1 MMQYVL
7 GQLDGPAT
15 LAIERRA
22 AADPSFAAE
31 LESVRRLV
39 HLLPSAVAIVPPA
52 ALRARVLAAAAA
64 DATAAT
70 GSAPHRPR
78 REVRT
83 RAFRLPRLAWAALA
97 TAAAVLVVV
106 VGVDNT
112 RLRRDLA
119 LQRDV
124 SSMLQQPNV
133 VMSFAMQGGKGAPGA
148 YGSVL
153 LDLDAKRG
161 AVALEKMP
169 APPAGRVYR
178 LWAMVENKPVYCGDL
193 AHDPAGVVRAQLPIP
208 VESYSSPVEELF
220 VTLEPVDAPHVPSG
234 PKVLTGRP
242 APLG

>member
-1 MMQYVL
+1 MLQYVL
-7 GQLDGPAT
+7 GQLDGPEA

-39 HLLPSAVAIVPPA
+39 HLLPSAVATVPPA

-64 DATAAT
+64 DAIA
-70 GSAPHRPR
+70 SAPHRPR

-83 RAFRLPRLAWAALA
+83 RTFRLPRLAWAALA

-106 VGVDNT
+106 VGLDNT
-112 RLRRDLA
+112 RLRRELA
-119 LQRDV
+119 LQQQV
-124 SSMLQQPNV
+124 STMLQQPNV
-133 VMSFAMQGGKGAPGA
+133 VMSFAMKGGKGAPGA

-208 VESYSSPVEELF
+208 VESYSSPVAELF
-220 VTLEPVDAPHVPSG
+220 VTLEPVDAPHLPSG

>member
-22 AADPSFAAE
+22 AANPSFAAE

-39 HLLPSAVAIVPPA
+39 HLLPSAVATAPPA
-52 ALRARVLAAAAA
+52 ALRARVLATAAA
-64 DATAAT
+64 DAT

-106 VGVDNT
+106 VGLDNT
-112 RLRRDLA
+112 RLRRELA
-119 LQRDV
+119 LQQQV
-124 SSMLQQPNV
+124 SDMLQQPNV
-133 VMSFAMQGGKGAPGA
+133 VMSFAMKGGKGAPRA

-161 AVALEKMP
+161 AVALEQMP

-208 VESYSSPVEELF
+208 VESYSSPVAELF
-220 VTLEPVDAPHVPSG
+220 VTLEPVDAPHLPSG